1 MRTALFQFAVT
12 GDIKKNTEKIKQAIE
27 KAAENEADFI
37 AFPECAISGYP
48 PTDLPSS
55 KDFDL
60 EALPAVLN
68 KLQELSDAHKIT
80 ILVGSIAFD
89 EKYVNR
95 AFLIAPKRDI
105 KHYDKRALYGWDSD
119 NFERGNTDGI
129 FEINGLKVGVRICFE
144 ARFPEYFRELYKAN
158 TDLNVVIF
166 YAVSDFDDTEKY
178 DVLRSHLISRAAE
191 NVTPI
196 LSVNAITPFQSCPT
210 AFINASGRV
219 LAETTRNT
227 EELLIVDFQKAE
239 LNFGELGRK
248 KESDYILS
256 TLEK

>member
-1 MRTALFQFAVT
+1 MRLAAYQFAVC
-12 GDIKKNTEKIKQAIE
+12 GDLKKNTEKIKEAIE
-27 KAAENEADFI
+27 KATVEKADFI
-37 AFPECAISGYP
+37 AFPECALSGYP
-48 PTDLPSS
+48 PTDIASS
-55 KDFDL
+55 KDFDFK
-60 EALPAVLN
+60 ALPAVLN
-68 KLQELSDAHKIT
+68 ELQELSDKHNIT
-80 ILVGSIAFD
+80 VLIGSIAFD

-105 KHYDKRALYGWDSD
+105 RHYDKRALYGYDSD

-144 ARFPEYFRELYKAN
+144 VRFPEYFREAYKAG
-158 TDLNVVIF
+158 TDLDVVIF

-178 DVLRSHLISRAAE
+178 EVMRSHLISRAAE

-196 LSVNAITPFQSCPT
+196 LSVDAITPYQSCPT

-219 LAETTRNT
+219 LSEAKRNS
-227 EELLIVDFQKAE
+227 EELLFYDFEKTE

-248 KESDYILS
+248 QESDRLLG
-256 TLEK
+256 LE

>member
-1 MRTALFQFAVT
+1 MRLAAYQFAVC
-12 GDIKKNTEKIKQAIE
+12 GDLQKNTEKIKVAIE
-27 KAAENEADFI
+27 KAAAEKADFI
-37 AFPECAISGYP
+37 AFPECALSGYP
-48 PTDLPSS
+48 PTDLASS
-55 KDFDL
+55 KDFDYK
-60 EALPAVLN
+60 ALSAVLRE
-68 KLQELSDAHKIT
+68 LQELSDAHKIT

-105 KHYDKRALYGWDSD
+105 RHYDKRALYGYDSD

-158 TDLNVVIF
+158 TDLDIVIF

-196 LSVNAITPFQSCPT
+196 FAVDAITPFQSAPT
-210 AFINASGRV
+210 CFINASGRV
-219 LAETTRNT
+219 LKEAERNK
-227 EELLIVDFQKAE
+227 EELLFYDFEKSD
-239 LNFGELGRK
+239 LNFGEIGRK
-248 KESDYILS
+248 RESDRLL
-256 TLEK
+256 TLE

>member
-1 MRTALFQFAVT
+1 MRLAAYQFDVT
-12 GDIKKNTEKIKQAIE
+12 GDLKKNTEKIKTAIE
-27 KAAENEADFI
+27 KAAAENADFI

-48 PTDLPSS
+48 PTDLPTS

-60 EALPAVLN
+60 EALPAVLQE
-68 KLQELSDAHKIT
+68 LQELSDAHKIT

-119 NFERGNTDGI
+119 NFARGNTDGI

-144 ARFPEYFRELYKAN
+144 VRFPEYFRELYKAN

-178 DVLRSHLISRAAE
+178 NVLRSHLISRAAE

-196 LSVNAITPFQSCPT
+196 LSVDAITPFQSAPT
-210 AFINASGRV
+210 FFINASGKV
-219 LAETTRNT
+219 LAELDRNK
-227 EELLIVDFQKAE
+227 EEILFYDFEKSE
-239 LNFGELGRK
+239 LNFGEIGRK
-248 KESDYILS
+248 RESDHLLG
-256 TLEK
+256 LE

>member
-1 MRTALFQFAVT
+1 MRLAAYQFDVS
-12 GDIKKNTEKIKQAIE
+12 GDVKKNTEKIINAVV
-27 KAAENEADFI
+27 KAAENKADFI
-37 AFPECAISGYP
+37 AFPECAFSGYP
-48 PTDLPSS
+48 PTDLASS

-60 EALPAVLN
+60 ETLPAVLN

-89 EKYVNR
+89 ETYVNR

-105 KHYDKRALYGWDSD
+105 KHYDKRALYGYDSD

-129 FEINGLKVGVRICFE
+129 FQINGLKVGVRICFE
-144 ARFPEYFRELYKAN
+144 ARFPEYFRELYKEE

-196 LSVNAITPFQSCPT
+196 FAVDAITPFQSAPT
-210 AFINASGRV
+210 CFINASGKV
-219 LAETTRNT
+219 LKELDRNK
-227 EELLIVDFQKAE
+227 EEILFYDFEKSE
-239 LNFGELGRK
+239 LNFGEIGRK
-248 KESDYILS
+248 RESDHLLG
-256 TLEK
+256 LE

>member
-1 MRTALFQFAVT
+1 MRLAAYQFAVC
-12 GDIKKNTEKIKQAIE
+12 GDLKKNTEKIKEAIE
-27 KAAENEADFI
+27 KATAEKADFI
-37 AFPECAISGYP
+37 AFPECALSGYP
-48 PTDLPSS
+48 PTDIASS
-55 KDFDL
+55 KDFDFK
-60 EALPAVLN
+60 ALPAVLN
-68 KLQELSDAHKIT
+68 ELQELSDKHNIT
-80 ILVGSIAFD
+80 ILTGSIAFD

-105 KHYDKRALYGWDSD
+105 RHYDKRALYGYDSD

-144 ARFPEYFRELYKAN
+144 VRFPEYFREAYKAG
-158 TDLNVVIF
+158 TDLDVVIF

-178 DVLRSHLISRAAE
+178 EVMRSHLISRAAE

-196 LSVNAITPFQSCPT
+196 LSVDAITPYQSCPT

-219 LAETTRNT
+219 LSEAKRNS
-227 EELLIVDFQKAE
+227 EELLFYDFEKTE

-248 KESDYILS
+248 QESDRLLG
-256 TLEK
+256 LE

>member
-1 MRTALFQFAVT
+1 MRLAAYQFAVC
-12 GDIKKNTEKIKQAIE
+12 GDLKKNTEKIKEAIE
-27 KAAENEADFI
+27 KAAAEKADFI
-37 AFPECAISGYP
+37 AFPECALSGYP
-48 PTDLPSS
+48 PTDIASS
-55 KDFDL
+55 KDFDFK
-60 EALPAVLN
+60 ALPAVLN
-68 KLQELSDAHKIT
+68 ELQELSDKHNIT
-80 ILVGSIAFD
+80 VLTGSIAFD

-105 KHYDKRALYGWDSD
+105 RHYDKRALYGYDSD

-144 ARFPEYFRELYKAN
+144 VRFPEYFRELYKEK

-178 DVLRSHLISRAAE
+178 DVMRSHLISRAAE

-196 LSVNAITPFQSCPT
+196 LSVDAITPYQSCPT

-219 LAETTRNT
+219 LSEAKRNS
-227 EELLIVDFQKAE
+227 EELLFYDFEKSE
-239 LNFGELGRK
+239 LNFGEIGRK
-248 KESDYILS
+248 RESDRLLG
-256 TLEK
+256 LE